1 VRRFLIA
8 AFRNRAVA
16 RFSYLRIPRHV
27 RLRSVSGLPA
37 WLGPQRRGERPQEAE
52 GELMEES
59 IGRSPAR
66 DGGRASPWQS
76 WEGFLRDYSGFILGC
91 IRRFTVDPDERMDMY
106 AHVCA
111 RLRADECRRL
121 QQFRGMGAGG
131 SCKFTTWLAT
141 VTLNLCREWIRSAR
155 GRRRLYR
162 SIERLSAKHALVFKH
177 RYWHG
182 FTSRQILELIRPLGY
197 ARSIDDVEQTVA
209 EIEKSLNSDHRWRI
223 LARKS
228 KGSPAAHSLG
238 DEATDKHCRTDQHDF
253 AEQAMHR
260 EHVLRHLRAS
270 VAKLPAET
278 RSVLDLRYREGLT
291 ARAVA
296 HRLEIRPYKR
306 VYEIQTRGL
315 RFVRDELEA
324 AGITLEDVEQDLMC
338 SSV

>member
-1 VRRFLIA
+1 M
-8 AFRNRAVA
+8 
-16 RFSYLRIPRHV
+16 
-27 RLRSVSGLPA
+27 A
-37 WLGPQRRGERPQEAE
+37 WLGPPEEPHTRPEEVEGKLAER
-52 GELMEES
+52 S
-59 IGRSPAR
+59 IGQSHAT

-76 WEGFLRDYSGFILGC
+76 WEGFLQDYSGFILGC
-91 IRRFTVDPDERMDMY
+91 IRRFTMDPDERMDMY

-121 QQFRGMGAGG
+121 RQFRGVGADG

-141 VTLNLCREWIRSAR
+141 VTLNLCREWIRGVR

-197 ARSIDDVEQTVA
+197 ARCIDDVERTVA
-209 EIEKSLNSDHRWRI
+209 EIENSLSSDHRWRI

-228 KGSPAAHSLG
+228 KGSPAAYSLG
-238 DEATDKHCRTDQHDF
+238 DENTDKRCRTDEH
-253 AEQAMHR
+253 ASVEQVAHR
-260 EHVLRHLRAS
+260 EHVLRELRAS

-278 RSVLDLRYREGLT
+278 RHVLDLRYREGLT
-291 ARAVA
+291 AREVA
-296 HRLEIRPYKR
+296 RCLEIRPYKR
-306 VYEIQTRGL
+306 VYEIQARGL

-324 AGITLEDVEQDLMC
+324 AGITLEDVQQDLLA
-338 SSV
+338 SGGGRGA